1 MLIKFLLVDWM
12 ACLLSLIILCLILL
26 NMEKLGVMRLFL
38 FRLSFVLIVVSFL
51 LCTYTHITKKKLGAR
66 CEDGWNS
73 DSTGSGTC
81 SSHGGVET
89 WRYKY
94 WFN

>member
-1 MLIKFLLVDWM
+1 MKFLLVDWM
-12 ACLLSLIILCLILL
+12 ACLLSLIMFCVVVL
-26 NMEKLGVMRLFL
+26 NMEKLGVIRLFL
-38 FRLSFVLIVVSFL
+38 LRLSMLLIAGSFL
-51 LCTYTHITKKKLGAR
+51 LCAYTHITKKKLGAR

-89 WRYKY
+89 WKYKY